1 MTVGSTHGSLQSGWT
16 LRLARSWWWP
26 LSLQPKL
33 QGHSPVPHFLLFHRT
48 SHNLTYVLLVCLL
61 SLVPQTM
68 TEEWK
73 LLEGEKFVLFVVISL
88 HPGTEHGMSSVL
100 TESWMN
106 TWSSLHPHLLPLGL
120 ALSSH
125 LTSSQQT
132 GPTRMREVKS
142 TSANPGVNCGF
153 SGGSP
158 VGLTLRIYKKLVKLT
173 ERYWCWRIQG
183 LFKILNKTI
192 PSIVQ

>member
-1 MTVGSTHGSLQSGWT
+1 MTVGSTHGRLQSGWT

-88 HPGTEHGMSSVL
+88 VLRRIPGMVL
-100 TESWMN
+100 NDT
-106 TWSSLHPHLLPLGL
+106 
-120 ALSSH
+120 
-125 LTSSQQT
+125 
-132 GPTRMREVKS
+132 TRMQ
-142 TSANPGVNCGF
+142 NPYC
-153 SGGSP
+153 
-158 VGLTLRIYKKLVKLT
+158 Y
-173 ERYWCWRIQG
+173 
-183 LFKILNKTI
+183 
-192 PSIVQ
+192 